1 METVRELLDIAGAE
15 FSDIVRSHAYF
26 KRAEFEGAFSDWKV
40 RGGWDFPTAENV
52 CDVCR
57 DDWLFEFECVAFV
70 PVKRGRFERFGN
82 DAEAIGNKAENCRK
96 LAELGFPVPP
106 SLAIPGSALARDS
119 RSIESGDFERRFEP
133 SLLRAF

>member
-15 FSDIVRSHAYF
+15 FSDVVRSHAYF
-26 KRAEFEGAFSDWKV
+26 KREEFKSAFADWKT
-40 RGGWDFPTAENV
+40 REKWDFPTAENV

-70 PVKRGRFERFGN
+70 RMKRGTFERFGD
-82 DAEAIGNKAENCRK
+82 DAETIGNKAENCRK

-106 SLAIPGSALARDS
+106 SLAFPGSALARDS
-119 RSIESGDFERRFEP
+119 QPFESGDFAQRFEP
-133 SLLRAF
+133 SLSRAF